1 MSSIINSTLVSIIG
15 LTGVFLRYIP
25 FHTIV
30 SKKQKKQL
38 LLSYAA
44 FFIVQFALLLL
55 FFSKLT
61 HTPKSYKLIIFCFGI
76 CYFIINCILI
86 PNQFFKH
93 IFILSVQS
101 IYSLFLH
108 SFAALLTNLYFFNM
122 PINVQFQF
130 QSFGFL
136 VLFFIFFYPLLII
149 MKNSFLLRIGEE
161 KHYYWKWIWLIPCFT
176 FFGNIIATMNS
187 NWISTWQQFL
197 ARMFMAITVIASWKC
212 INIDFNEIDEKMRV
226 KNENEFL
233 NLQIKAISDSAY
245 LIEKEEEKIK
255 ILRHDMRHQTQ
266 MLFSL
271 ISGNENDKALEML
284 KKLNTELFPIG
295 PAKFCKNQI
304 VNSAISI
311 YAHKAISSQTKLEYE
326 ISLPKDLP
334 FNENDIAILFA
345 NVLDN
350 AVNASLSQ
358 KEENRA
364 IKIKSRYEQN
374 QLVIYIENYFAGIV
388 LFDKNGIPISK
399 KEGHGFGMKSILSIV
414 KKYNGTAVFTHEN
427 DIFTAGFLFFK

>member
-1 MSSIINSTLVSIIG
+1 
-15 LTGVFLRYIP
+15 
-25 FHTIV
+25 
-30 SKKQKKQL
+30 
-38 LLSYAA
+38 
-44 FFIVQFALLLL
+44 
-55 FFSKLT
+55 
-61 HTPKSYKLIIFCFGI
+61 
-76 CYFIINCILI
+76 
-86 PNQFFKH
+86 
-93 IFILSVQS
+93 
-101 IYSLFLH
+101 
-108 SFAALLTNLYFFNM
+108 
-122 PINVQFQF
+122 
-130 QSFGFL
+130 
-136 VLFFIFFYPLLII
+136 
-149 MKNSFLLRIGEE
+149 
-161 KHYYWKWIWLIPCFT
+161 
-176 FFGNIIATMNS
+176 
-187 NWISTWQQFL
+187 
-197 ARMFMAITVIASWKC
+197 
-212 INIDFNEIDEKMRV
+212 
-226 KNENEFL
+226 
-233 NLQIKAISDSAY
+233 
-245 LIEKEEEKIK
+245 
-255 ILRHDMRHQTQ
+255 MRHQTQ

>member
-1 MSSIINSTLVSIIG
+1 
-15 LTGVFLRYIP
+15 
-25 FHTIV
+25 
-30 SKKQKKQL
+30 
-38 LLSYAA
+38 
-44 FFIVQFALLLL
+44 
-55 FFSKLT
+55 
-61 HTPKSYKLIIFCFGI
+61 
-76 CYFIINCILI
+76 
-86 PNQFFKH
+86 
-93 IFILSVQS
+93 
-101 IYSLFLH
+101 
-108 SFAALLTNLYFFNM
+108 
-122 PINVQFQF
+122 
-130 QSFGFL
+130 
-136 VLFFIFFYPLLII
+136 